1 MARVLW
7 HTYQSTSWRSQHW
20 TLGLVLIMAG
30 LVTWSVHGSTY
41 WILPASL
48 SWSYRHNRRS
58 EASWKDLG
66 PRGLHD
72 LGLYLGFINPLPG
85 LLAIWLGIRSAP
97 TLWFSCHLF
106 GMYATPPAPFFC
118 CRLFSGAAP
127 LLSITGCLR
136 FLDERHRFGK
146 VSPRISARS

>member
-1 MARVLW
+1 MAYLPIHKLALPTLDTWICLNYGWTGHVVCARLYPLDPSRVFI
-7 HTYQSTSWRSQHW
+7 
-20 TLGLVLIMAG
+20 LVLTATI
-30 LVTWSVHGSTY
+30 
-41 WILPASL
+41 
-48 SWSYRHNRRS
+48 
-58 EASWKDLG
+58 DG
-66 PRGLHD
+66 PR

-85 LLAIWLGIRSAP
+85 LLAIWLGIRSAL